1 MYGGSFLGRKKL
13 GRFLAPFDTK
23 KGAFQIQPITNTEF
37 QGKRNHC
44 EKMENI
50 FNNPGLQHLAENILL
65 NLNFEDLKK
74 CQLINQSA
82 SNIIENPMFWLKKL
96 IPYGVSKENQNI
108 WIKFIQSET
117 NFEKKQSTAYLKN
130 IHETYCCIFG
140 KNL

>member
-1 MYGGSFLGRKKL
+1 MK
-13 GRFLAPFDTK
+13 
-23 KGAFQIQPITNTEF
+23 FQP
-37 QGKRNHC
+37 KRNHC

-117 NFEKKQSTAYLKN
+117 NFEKKRSTAYLKN
-130 IHETYCCIFG
+130 IHETYWCIFG
-140 KNL
+140 KYL

>member
-1 MYGGSFLGRKKL
+1 
-13 GRFLAPFDTK
+13 
-23 KGAFQIQPITNTEF
+23 
-37 QGKRNHC
+37 
-44 EKMENI
+44 
-50 FNNPGLQHLAENILL
+50 
-65 NLNFEDLKK
+65 
-74 CQLINQSA
+74 
-82 SNIIENPMFWLKKL
+82 MFWLKKL